1 MDNTAVESV
10 WTWYFLTQDTARRSP
25 RVLNMELV
33 LWLPDQKHYEL
44 NWENY
49 TR

>member
-10 WTWYFLTQDTARRSP
+10 ERLLQALDLFETQDTARSP
-25 RVLNMELV
+25 HILNMGIV

-44 NWENY
+44 D
-49 TR
+49 